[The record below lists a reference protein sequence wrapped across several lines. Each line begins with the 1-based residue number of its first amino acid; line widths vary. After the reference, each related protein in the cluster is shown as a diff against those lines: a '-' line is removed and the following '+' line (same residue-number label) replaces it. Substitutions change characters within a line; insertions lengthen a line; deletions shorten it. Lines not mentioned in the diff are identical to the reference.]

1 MIVSPPKRSARE
13 FLDTPGQNRVE
24 LEGLLGDI
32 RRTNR
37 RFGGYPLVLGYLRR
51 FLPRLPH
58 GPITVLDVATASAD
72 IPRVIALWARTHA
85 LPLRIVAL
93 DLSEDILT
101 LAKSDIASYPEVTLL
116 RANALALPF
125 PDGAIDVVICGLA
138 LHHFTFEE
146 GGRVLRE
153 IDRVARGGFIVND
166 IGRSWGAYLG
176 VLLDTRLFTRNRLA
190 RHDGPLSV
198 LRAFTVSEVRA
209 MTAAAGLANVDIRR
223 HAWFRIAIVRW
234 PDGTS
239 GERVRRVSRSRAV
252 APVQE

>member
-1 MIVSPPKRSARE
+1 MVSPPKRSARE

-24 LEGLLGDI
+24 LAGLLADI

-51 FLPRLPH
+51 FLPLLPS

-72 IPRVIALWARTHA
+72 IPRAIAAWARA
-85 LPLRIVAL
+85 LRLPIRIVAL

-101 LAKSDIASYPEVTLL
+101 LAKSGTASYPEVTLM
-116 RANALALPF
+116 RGNALALPF
-125 PDGAIDVVICGLA
+125 PDRAIDVVICGLA
-138 LHHFTFEE
+138 LHHFTFED
-146 GGRVLRE
+146 GSRVLRE

-176 VLLDTRLFTRNRLA
+176 ALLDTRLFTRSRLA

-198 LRAFTVSEVRA
+198 LRAFTVSEMRA
-209 MTAAAGLANVDIRR
+209 MIVAAGVQNVDIRR
-223 HAWFRIAIVRW
+223 HPWFRIALVRW
-234 PDGTS
+234 PDGPSAET
-239 GERVRRVSRSRAV
+239 VRQTRGPRAAAHV
-252 APVQE
+252 HE